1 MRESLQTRGSVQ
13 KFGNP
18 AWEESGFSTQYLDAS
33 HSTSLQSAQSGV
45 SDWKVPGAIYREAA
59 QDHELEALFGLL
71 RSMAEYLE
79 GLRDDGTMDPGFT
92 ASPRFEEG
100 IPIRNF
106 RRAMQHL
113 GLVLTEPEVVDMF
126 ASADQTGL
134 ADQLLQVDEFMEM
147 TADAQRDIHDGDHAR
162 SPSMLWR
169 LTYARLRLVQDARL
183 MRKKVIGL
191 RSLFGLNTAYGLADD
206 SPEGLKVAA
215 QLVFDVNTS
224 RNIYHKL
231 NETGR
236 TAYLRLHRFRHVF
249 AVAVWMHLG
258 VGWVEDNSH
267 QEHEWFSDLH
277 VDGRF
282 YWLMPALE
290 VCLMAPIHLWHC
302 YLRRESSVHWKG
314 DKWLLGKLVCVFLV
328 VCDATHEI
336 VGGVNT
342 APVSRLARPYLL
354 LDLYSTVRSLHRQ
367 CFTALASLKQLMCL
381 ALVFLFF
388 FVLAGMMMY
397 PSPSDDAFV
406 DNTSSPSV
414 DAFVDKDGNVHGV
427 RGTSQGTVVFT
438 NLWTRLANL
447 VYLTF
452 GAVNYPDIMLPSYI
466 EDGGPALFYFLPAIV
481 VFLYLFL
488 NIVLA
493 SVCKGYTE
501 DRDDDMVKSTAK
513 RCVALTL
520 AFRGIS
526 TGTEINQKTFNKFVE
541 QYRLIEHNYENP
553 FSLIKTYKVPGQE
566 ELEQLWAELRPQR
579 RATETG
585 ECAFIGPFEFLKL
598 PALLSARRFREGPAW
613 ALQEANCELFGVE
626 SRDVHILVKEP
637 TEHQGLTV
645 RAIEHVTEDL
655 VGKKVVV
662 DKVRAWVGGEKILT
676 RKLQKARSI
685 AQIHADTPLSTAP
698 PTKTMSKN
706 TSEARKTCR
715 VRKIPKGTS
724 DDVIKLKFQEYGQVT
739 NIAMREEDSEEAFVT
754 FGRVQGVSNAID
766 AAKHGGV
773 ALGGQSTATLEVEA
787 VAPDDVDDM
796 AMKQAGDTVLLP
808 MARNTWNQ
816 HDELKLDWSSG
827 VPLVWRRRTDIH
839 DAAELVTFTGIVT
852 KVDANE
858 CLNIRCIFDEQASS
872 GKRGV
877 WDRFLRGGIYPP
889 LRKFLLRRDVNA
901 VIISVILISLV
912 LTFYQYEY
920 RSQHTREQQEAWH
933 AVDYCITF
941 FFVCELIAKILA
953 FGFIGYW
960 QSTWHSVDLL
970 ITTATVISTFS
981 LAWTPSRSNVP
992 EHRYWMLFKLMR
1004 AFRVFRLLRLLSALE
1019 SGAMDKYRLIFAVT
1033 THAAGAMRD
1042 FFFYVIVV
1050 FYVYSIV
1057 GIGLFGGV
1065 NGITQ
1070 GKSKLCIDS
1079 GDMPN
1084 PVLEGTG
1091 FNGASYTSVGLCYD
1105 DRTDKWGDN
1114 AQVVSSY
1121 YYGMN
1126 FDAMSD
1132 AFVTLLHMLI
1142 MNNWHVT
1149 HEACAAVFEDNAK
1162 LCIDYGANN
1171 TLVYAVCEKLHSRWV
1186 VSAYFFSFEFYVAL
1200 VLVNI
1205 LMSFF
1210 LDIYGFMWDKYT
1222 EHFEESTHQNAHR
1235 NILQMVDNL
1244 AALARDAGIEIDGHE
1259 IQLAG
1264 EGQYGPVL
1272 SCPTTAMRCVQ
1283 KGCCATRS
1291 QMCAGCLLTEP
1302 AAVKDIRS
1310 TYVPLFVPSYGMF
1323 AKMAGF
1329 DAVNLCQACR
1339 RYWSAIEML
1348 TVQHGTISGLDQS
1361 IAQAMSQGSIQE
1373 ERLDMELKVR
1383 IMLKLKEEKGYSD
1396 ALGLPVVPIRPGS
1409 ESDQ

>member
-1 MRESLQTRGSVQ
+1 M
-13 KFGNP
+13 KKYGNP
-18 AWEESGFSTQYLDAS
+18 ASEGSGFSTQYLDAS
-33 HSTSLQSAQSGV
+33 RSTSLQSTQSGV
-45 SDWKVPGAIYREAA
+45 SDWKVPRAIYREAA
-59 QDHELEALFGLL
+59 QDHELESLFGLL

-92 ASPRFEEG
+92 AGPRFEEG
-100 IPIRNF
+100 IPVHNF

-126 ASADQTGL
+126 TSADETGL
-134 ADQLLQVDEFMEM
+134 RDQLLQVDEFMEM

-169 LTYARLRLVQDARL
+169 LTYGRLRLVQDARL

-191 RSLFGLNTAYGLADD
+191 RSLFGLDREYGLADD
-206 SPEGLKVAA
+206 GPEGLKVAA
-215 QLVFDVNTS
+215 QLVFDVTTS

-231 NETGR
+231 NEAGR
-236 TAYLRLHRFRHVF
+236 TAYLRLHRFRHIF

-258 VGWVEDNSH
+258 AGWVEDNSH
-267 QEHEWFSDLH
+267 QEHEWFSELH
-277 VDGRF
+277 VDGPL

-290 VCLMAPIHLWHC
+290 VCLLTPIHLWHC
-302 YLRRESSVHWKG
+302 YLRKESSVHWKG
-314 DKWLLGKLVCVFLV
+314 DKWLLGKLVCVFFV

-354 LDLYSTVRSLHRQ
+354 LDLYSTVRSLHQQ
-367 CFTALASLKQLMCL
+367 CFAALASLKQLMCL

-397 PSPSDDAFV
+397 PSPSDDATV
-406 DNTSSPSV
+406 DR
-414 DAFVDKDGNVHGV
+414 DGNVHGV

-438 NLWTRLANL
+438 DTWTRLANL

-466 EDGGPALFYFLPAIV
+466 EDGAPALFYFLPAIV
-481 VFLYLFL
+481 VFLFLFL

-520 AFRGIS
+520 AFRGIA
-526 TGTEINQKTFNKFVE
+526 TGTEIDQKTFNKFVE

-553 FSLIKTYKVPGQE
+553 FSLVKTYKVPGQE
-566 ELEQLWAELRPQR
+566 ELEQLWTELRPQT

-585 ECAFIGPFEFLKL
+585 EYAFIGPFEFLKL

-613 ALQEANCELFGVE
+613 ALQEANCELFGVDR
-626 SRDVHILVKEP
+626 RDVHILVKEP
-637 TEHQGLTV
+637 TDRGGLTV

-662 DKVRAWVGGEKILT
+662 DKVRACVGGEKILT
-676 RKLQKARSI
+676 QKLQKSRSI
-685 AQIHADTPLSTAP
+685 AQIHADTALATAAV
-698 PTKTMSKN
+698 TKTMSKN

-724 DDVIKLKFQEYGQVT
+724 DDVIKLKFQEYGQVV
-739 NIAMREEDSEEAFVT
+739 NIAMRAEDSEEAFVT
-754 FGRVQGVSNAID
+754 FGRVQGAATAID

-773 ALGGQSTATLEVEA
+773 ALGGNTAAMLEVEP
-787 VAPDDVDDM
+787 VVPEVLDDM
-796 AMKQAGDTVLLP
+796 TMTQAGDTVLV
-808 MARNTWNQ
+808 RNTWNQ
-816 HDELKLDWSSG
+816 HAELKLDWSSG

-839 DAAELVTFTGIVT
+839 DDAELVTFAGIVT
-852 KVDANE
+852 KVDQANE
-858 CLNIRCIFDEQASS
+858 SLNIRCIFEKQATS
-872 GKRGV
+872 GKRSV
-877 WDRFLRGGIYPP
+877 WDRFLRGGLYPP
-889 LRKFLLRRDVNA
+889 LRKLFLRRDVNA
-901 VIISVILISLV
+901 VIIWVILSSLV

-920 RSQHTREQQEAWH
+920 RNQHTREEQEAWH

-981 LAWTPSRSNVP
+981 LAWSPSRSNVP

-1019 SGAMDKYRLIFAVT
+1019 SGTMDKYRLIFAVT

-1057 GIGLFGGV
+1057 GIGWFGGS

-1070 GKSKLCIDS
+1070 AKSKACIDS

-1091 FNGASYTSVGLCYD
+1091 FSGASYTSVGLCYD
-1105 DRTDKWGDN
+1105 DSRKDNWGDTS
-1114 AQVVSSY
+1114 QVVSSY

-1149 HEACAAVFEDNAK
+1149 HEACVAVFEDNAR
-1162 LCIDYGANN
+1162 LCIEYGANT
-1171 TLVYAVCEKLHSRWV
+1171 TLVYAVCENLHSRWV

-1210 LDIYGFMWDKYT
+1210 LDIYGFVWDKYT
-1222 EHFEESTHQNAHR
+1222 GHFQESTHRNAHR
-1235 NILQMVDNL
+1235 NILQMVDSL
-1244 AALARDAGIEIDGHE
+1244 AAVARDAGIEIDGHE
-1259 IQLAG
+1259 IHLA
-1264 EGQYGPVL
+1264 EEEYSYGPVP
-1272 SCPTTAMRCVQ
+1272 SCPAITMRCAQ

-1291 QMCAGCLLTEP
+1291 QTCAGCLLAEP
-1302 AAVKDIRS
+1302 AVTDIRS
-1310 TYVPLFVPSYGMF
+1310 THVPLFVPSYGMF

-1361 IAQAMSQGSIQE
+1361 IAEAMSQGSIQE

-1383 IMLKLKEEKGYSD
+1383 IMLKLKEEQGYSD
-1396 ALGLPVVPIRPGS
+1396 ALGLPIVPIRPGS